1 MNELIFRQAAS
12 STDAAQLNSQAGA
25 NLLAGGTTQ
34 LDLMKCG
41 VFTPSSLVSILDLP
55 KLDQIEFTDDGIKI
69 GALVKMSQLADHPQ
83 CEKLAPAI
91 WGSLTQAASSQ
102 IRNMATLGGN
112 LRQRTRCT
120 YFRDPETFSACNK
133 RNPGSGCAAVGGITH
148 NHAILGTSDSCIATY
163 PGDFAVALTAFD
175 ADIVLTNAV
184 GDERRV
190 HVDEF
195 FLLPGDTPHLEHKI
209 AADEIIT
216 AIDIPA
222 SSLNVLAHSTYLK
235 VRDRAS
241 YEFAAASAAV
251 GINVV
256 DGVIE
261 DIRIALG
268 GVATKPWRARAVEH
282 ALIGQRFDEQLIAQ
296 AAQLVV
302 NDAKPQHDNR
312 FKIILAPR
320 VITRAV
326 MAAGEVS

>member
-12 STDAAQLNSQAGA
+12 TLDAAQLKGQAGV

-41 VFTPSSLVSILDLP
+41 VLTPSSLINILDLP
-55 KLDQIEFTDDGIKI
+55 QLDQIEFSDDGIKI
-69 GALVKMSQLADHPQ
+69 GALVKMSQLAEHPL
-83 CEKLAPAI
+83 CASLAPAI

-102 IRNMATLGGN
+102 IRHMATLGGN

-120 YFRDPETFSACNK
+120 YFRDPETFPACNK
-133 RNPGSGCAAVGGITH
+133 RAPGSGCSALGGINR
-148 NHAILGTSDSCIATY
+148 NHAVLGTSASCIATY

-175 ADIVLTNAV
+175 AVVVLTNAT
-184 GDERRV
+184 GNERRV
-190 HVDEF
+190 NIDDF
-195 FLLPGDTPHLEHKI
+195 YLLPGDTPHLEHDL
-209 AADEIIT
+209 AEDEMIT
-216 AIDIPA
+216 AIELPA
-222 SSLNVLAHSTYLK
+222 TALPTLKHSHYLK

-251 GINVV
+251 GVKVV

-268 GVATKPWRARAVEH
+268 GVATKPWRAREVEH
-282 ALIGQRFDEQLIAQ
+282 ALIGQPFDEQLVSQ
-296 AAQLVV
+296 AAQQVV
-302 NDAKPQHDNR
+302 AAAQPQHDNR
-312 FKIILAPR
+312 YKIILAPR

-326 MAAGEVS
+326 LMAGEAS